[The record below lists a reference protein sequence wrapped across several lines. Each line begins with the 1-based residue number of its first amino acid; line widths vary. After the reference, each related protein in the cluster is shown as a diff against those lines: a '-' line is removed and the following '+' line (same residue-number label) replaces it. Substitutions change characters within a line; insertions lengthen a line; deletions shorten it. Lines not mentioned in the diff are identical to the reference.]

1 MEKETVVKV
10 KKVGWHRL
18 SKTAPHR
25 GKGSATVEP
34 LRKLSDIRKIVC
46 LLKDRPRDYALFICG
61 INLGLRGTDLL
72 RLRWR
77 DVISDDFR
85 ISQKLYVLESKNKRK
100 RKIAL
105 SKKVRSALNRLR
117 ESLGEEGFDLDNYI
131 FPSAKGEESS
141 PMTVQRL
148 HQLVN
153 SWCSQ
158 CRIKGNFGGHTLRK
172 TYGFWHYKR
181 GIDISLLMEVFGHG
195 SEKTTLRY
203 IGIEQK
209 KIDEANLRLD
219 LG

>member
-1 MEKETVVKV
+1 MEAKIKV
-10 KKVGWHRL
+10 KKGWHKL

-34 LRKLSDIRKIVC
+34 LRKLSDIRKIAF
-46 LLKDRPRDYALFICG
+46 LLRDNCRDYALFICG

-72 RLRWR
+72 NLKWR

-85 ISQKLYVLESKNKRK
+85 IAQKLYILESKNQKKRN
-100 RKIAL
+100 IAL
-105 SKKVRSALNRLR
+105 SKKVRSALNRLK
-117 ESLGEEGFDLDNYI
+117 ESLGEEQFELGNFI
-131 FPSAKGEESS
+131 FPSQKGENSVMS
-141 PMTVQRL
+141 VQRL

-158 CRIKGNFGGHTLRK
+158 CKIKGNFGGHTLRK
-172 TYGFWHYKR
+172 TFGFWHYKR
-181 GIDISLLMEVFGHG
+181 GIDISLLMEIFGHG

-209 KIDEANLRLD
+209 RIDEANLRLD